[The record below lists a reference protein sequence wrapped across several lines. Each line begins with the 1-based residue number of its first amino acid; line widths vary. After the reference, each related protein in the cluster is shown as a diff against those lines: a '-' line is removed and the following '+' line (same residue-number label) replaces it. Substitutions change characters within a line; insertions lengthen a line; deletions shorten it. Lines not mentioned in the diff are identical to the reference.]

1 MTIIPT
7 FGFET
12 LYKSDSPKDF
22 ATGEYYQVHFEC
34 EIDPATSKELFFV
47 REKHGYFDDRQK
59 RAVHHTTT
67 FAPEEGFATREDAEA
82 RYSQQLT
89 QRASEGFV
97 HSFCLDPFEGM
108 KYRDISQK
116 WSENHKKI

>member
-1 MTIIPT
+1 MGIIPA

-22 ATGEYYQVHFEC
+22 ATGEYYQVHLDES
-34 EIDPATSKELFFV
+34 EVDPATGKELFFV
-47 REKHGYFDDRQK
+47 REKHGYFDNQQK

-67 FAPEEGFATREDAEA
+67 FAPDKGFTTREEAEA
-82 RYSQQLT
+82 RYEQQLVH
-89 QRASEGFV
+89 RASEGFV

-108 KYRDISQK
+108 KYRRLA
-116 WSENHKKI
+116 